1 MIYSYQ
7 PVRFQNPI
15 RALNDLLE
23 VLTQSN
29 FWNYSYMLIEIDYL

>member
-29 FWNYSYMLIEIDYL
+29 F